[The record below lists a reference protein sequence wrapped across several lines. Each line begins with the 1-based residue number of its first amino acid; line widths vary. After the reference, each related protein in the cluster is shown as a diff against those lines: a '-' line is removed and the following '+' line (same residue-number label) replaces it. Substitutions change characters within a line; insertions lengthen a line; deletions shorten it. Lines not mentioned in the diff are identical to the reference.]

1 MKTRKTNVP
10 ALAELVS
17 SWGYRTDT
25 ARDGVEGLEKVE
37 YWSPSIIV
45 TDLKMPR
52 MGGMELLERL
62 SEQAQAVAVIVVT
75 AQGTIDS
82 AVQAMRMG
90 AYDYVQKPID
100 TNRLRTILQNA
111 SALLGTRT
119 ELEVTRRKLRDTG
132 SLGRL
137 VGPSK
142 KMQEIFHLIE
152 MVAPSTASV
161 LITGASGTGKELV
174 ARTIHDL
181 SPRKNKPFVPIN
193 CAAIPETLIE
203 SEIFGHEKGAFTGAL
218 ERRTG
223 CFELA
228 EGGTLLLDEIG
239 EMPVATQA
247 KLLRVLEDRKLRRLG
262 SKVETTVDVR
272 VLAATNKVPE
282 EAVANGELRQ
292 DLYYRLNV
300 FNIHMPPLREHKE
313 DVADLVQSLLSEM
326 SAKHGR
332 KVATIS
338 EAVLNVF
345 NNYSWPGNVR
355 EMRNTLE
362 RAVIVCEGGV
372 VETKHLPPGFGQTT
386 VRPAANDPDAVRL
399 GVGTTVEEAER
410 LLILKTLEATSNNK
424 TRAAEILGISLKT
437 LHNKL
442 KEYGSAAG
450 DGAPRQR
457 GGARLAPPSGCVRD
471 SAPSR
476 LAASNFS
483 KSHRSGSMSRKTKI
497 VLAITLMIVVMVS
510 AFSYL
515 YVSQILRQRVNSAY
529 ETATLLA
536 AQLAYAANDA
546 VPDSEQHP
554 CRHHQRKSRASRPLR
569 LPADGYRPE

>member
-1 MKTRKTNVP
+1 MSQEKILIVEDEENERTG
-10 ALAELVS
+10 LAELIS
-17 SWGYRTDT
+17 AWGYRAET
-25 ARDGVEGLEKVE
+25 ARDGAEGLEKIASF
-37 YWSPSIIV
+37 SPSIVV
-45 TDLKMPR
+45 TDMKMPR
-52 MGGMELLERL
+52 MGGLELLEKL
-62 SEQAQAVAVIVVT
+62 ALDSQTMAVIVVT

-90 AYDYVQKPID
+90 AYDYITKPID

-111 SALLGTRT
+111 SALLGTRA

-132 SLGRL
+132 TLGSL

-142 KMQEIFHLIE
+142 KMQEIFRLVE

-161 LITGASGTGKELV
+161 LITGASGTGKEMV
-174 ARTIHDL
+174 ARTIHEL
-181 SPRKNKPFVPIN
+181 SPRRAKPFIPIN

-282 EAVANGELRQ
+282 EAVARGELRT
-292 DLYYRLNV
+292 DLYYRLND

-313 DVADLVQSLLSEM
+313 DIPDLVHALLAEM

-332 KVATIS
+332 KVTTVS
-338 EAVLNVF
+338 EAVLNLF
-345 NNYSWPGNVR
+345 RNYSWPGNVR
-355 EMRNTLE
+355 ELRNTLE
-362 RAVIVCEGGV
+362 RAVIVCDSAV
-372 VETKHLPPGFGQTT
+372 IETKHLPPGFGQAA
-386 VRPAANDPDAVRL
+386 VRPSADDPDAVRL
-399 GVGTTVEEAER
+399 GVGTTVEEAEK

-442 KEYGSAAG
+442 KEYGSASTEGSAEKESPEKEKEEEKEA
-450 DGAPRQR
+450 AP
-457 GGARLAPPSGCVRD
+457 
-471 SAPSR
+471 
-476 LAASNFS
+476 
-483 KSHRSGSMSRKTKI
+483 
-497 VLAITLMIVVMVS
+497 
-510 AFSYL
+510 
-515 YVSQILRQRVNSAY
+515 
-529 ETATLLA
+529 E
-536 AQLAYAANDA
+536 
-546 VPDSEQHP
+546 
-554 CRHHQRKSRASRPLR
+554 
-569 LPADGYRPE
+569 

>member
-1 MKTRKTNVP
+1 MNNERSTNQEKVLIVEDEENERTG
-10 ALAELVS
+10 LAELIS
-17 SWGYRTDT
+17 GWGYRTDT
-25 ARDGVEGLEKVE
+25 ARDGMEGLDKVAV
-37 YWSPSIIV
+37 WSPAIVV

-52 MGGMELLERL
+52 MNGMELLERL
-62 SEQAQAVAVIVVT
+62 AEQSQTMAVIVVT

-90 AYDYVQKPID
+90 AYDYIQKPID

-111 SALLGTRT
+111 SALLGTRI
-119 ELEVTRRKLRDTG
+119 ELEATRRKLRDSG
-132 SLGRL
+132 SLGNL
-137 VGPSK
+137 VGSSK

-152 MVAPSTASV
+152 MVSPSTASV

-174 ARTIHDL
+174 ARTIHEL
-181 SPRKNKPFVPIN
+181 SPRKSKPFIPIN

-300 FNIHMPPLREHKE
+300 FNIHMPPLREHRE
-313 DVADLVQSLLSEM
+313 DIPDLVETLLSEM
-326 SAKHGR
+326 SAKHNR
-332 KVATIS
+332 KVAAVS
-338 EAVLNVF
+338 EAVLNLF
-345 NNYSWPGNVR
+345 HNYSWPGNVR
-355 EMRNTLE
+355 ELRNTLE

-372 VETKHLPPGFGQTT
+372 VETRHLPPGFGQTA
-386 VRPAANDPDAVRL
+386 VRSASHDPDAVRL
-399 GVGTTVEEAER
+399 GVGTTVEEAEK
-410 LLILKTLEATSNNK
+410 LLILKTLQATNNNK

-450 DGAPRQR
+450 
-457 GGARLAPPSGCVRD
+457 GGGPGKED
-471 SAPSR
+471 
-476 LAASNFS
+476 
-483 KSHRSGSMSRKTKI
+483 
-497 VLAITLMIVVMVS
+497 
-510 AFSYL
+510 
-515 YVSQILRQRVNSAY
+515 
-529 ETATLLA
+529 E
-536 AQLAYAANDA
+536 
-546 VPDSEQHP
+546 
-554 CRHHQRKSRASRPLR
+554 
-569 LPADGYRPE
+569 